1 MSRAD
6 KAEEIFRKG
15 YNCSQAVF
23 AAFADVVGM
32 DEETALKIASPFGA
46 GIGKLREVCGAVS
59 GMTMVAGMM
68 QGYNDPKDFDQ
79 KAEVYRI
86 VHAMAEEFRQR
97 QDGILCRELLGLKPG
112 EDAQEPQVRTE
123 EYYHVRPCLRA
134 VRDAADIAEKY
145 LLK

>member
-68 QGYNDPKDFDQ
+68 QGYSDPKDFDQ